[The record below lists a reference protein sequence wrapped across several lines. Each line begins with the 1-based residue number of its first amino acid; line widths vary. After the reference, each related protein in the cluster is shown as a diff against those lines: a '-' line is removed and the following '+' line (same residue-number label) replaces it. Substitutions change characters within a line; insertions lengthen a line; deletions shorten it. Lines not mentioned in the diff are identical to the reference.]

1 METPLKTPLWHLIL
15 QLIGFSP
22 CCCKILHLIIII
34 FYKIFVKY
42 KLSYT
47 DTSVIIETFKL

>member
-22 CCCKILHLIIII
+22 YCCKILHLIIII